1 MYRGLILNC
10 FHFQYTVYK
19 CTGHPQ
25 KADIGNIVNWAL
37 NEDFN
42 TAYNN
47 IQKLKTSEG
56 EFKFGF
62 S

>member
-1 MYRGLILNC
+1 M
-10 FHFQYTVYK
+10 YK

>member
-1 MYRGLILNC
+1 M
-10 FHFQYTVYK
+10 YK
-19 CTGHPQ
+19 CIGHPQ

-56 EFKFGF
+56 EISGF
-62 S
+62 PQYKLTCSLLQV

>member
-1 MYRGLILNC
+1 M
-10 FHFQYTVYK
+10 YK

-56 EFKFGF
+56 EISGF
-62 S
+62 PQNIFDFCSLLQV